1 MGICKPVNYRDSE
14 TLSPHGKA
22 LSWGSIYCYS
32 MLADDDAFNPAPC
45 FSQSND
51 NDEKRWR
58 AALLH
63 SESEVN
69 PGTGSRTNWNI
80 FTIFF
85 CVLVPL

>member
-1 MGICKPVNYRDSE
+1 MWMDRSIPIRYRGNE
-14 TLSPHGKA
+14 ALSAHREAP
-22 LSWGSIYCYS
+22 SWGSIYCYS
-32 MLADDDAFNPAPC
+32 MLADDDAFNHAPF

-69 PGTGSRTNWNI
+69 PGTGSRTN
-80 FTIFF
+80 
-85 CVLVPL
+85 